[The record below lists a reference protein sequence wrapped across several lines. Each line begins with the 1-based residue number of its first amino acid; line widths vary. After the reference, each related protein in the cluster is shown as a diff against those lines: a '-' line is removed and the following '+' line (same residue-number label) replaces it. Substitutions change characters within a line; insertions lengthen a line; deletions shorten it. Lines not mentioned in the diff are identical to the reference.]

1 MNLKRFRIRQKRR
14 AMYSKLE
21 LINAIPEPPGPGP
34 DPPDPPVPPIPGQF
48 NPWLSNPGND
58 IINTGFWINRTFSNG
73 WSIIPDRLWS
83 QWGGYYPGQQYPT
96 LDRGSTLP
104 NCTGWA
110 YGRVLYMMNSHDPYG
125 VPVLGGDGNAGSWYS
140 HTTWPKSQAPS
151 LGAIMCWGGG
161 AGHVAI
167 VEAINGGDNWTS
179 VVVSEAGYSNGYYG
193 GNWWNFGGVQNTVVY
208 RSSLN
213 RFGMSFQGFI
223 NTPSNL
229 IVQ

>member
-34 DPPDPPVPPIPGQF
+34 DPPDPPVPPTPGQF
-48 NPWLSNPGND
+48 NPWLSNPGNS
-58 IINTGFWINRTFSNG
+58 ILSSGYWINRTFAGG
-73 WSIIPDRLWS
+73 WSKIPDRAS
-83 QWGGYYPGQQYPT
+83 WGSYPGQQYNLPN
-96 LDRGSTLP
+96 GSTLP

-110 YGRVLYMMNSHDPYG
+110 YGRVLYIMNSQISTA
-125 VPVLGGDGNAGSWYS
+125 VPVSGNAGQWYGS
-140 HTTWPKSQAPS
+140 TSWPKSQTPS
-151 LGAIMCWGGG
+151 LGAICCWSGG

-167 VEAINGGDNWTS
+167 AEAINYDGSGNWTS

-193 GNWWNFGGVQNTVVY
+193 GNWWNFGGVQNTTLY
-208 RSSLN
+208 RSSMG
-213 RFGMSFQGFI
+213 RFGMTFQGFI
-223 NTPSNL
+223 NTPSEL